1 MLHIQH
7 LRRHP
12 FQILLHSAI
21 IVIFARNV
29 VICKYVCKVGA
40 KGGSAGLEYVFEEE
54 IVRMS
59 GVCCREAALPPI
71 EVGFFIQC
79 KVVFSFFVVVQAE
92 ICCHLF
98 ASC

>member
-1 MLHIQH
+1 
-7 LRRHP
+7 
-12 FQILLHSAI
+12 
-21 IVIFARNV
+21 
-29 VICKYVCKVGA
+29 
-40 KGGSAGLEYVFEEE
+40 
-54 IVRMS
+54 
-59 GVCCREAALPPI
+59 LPPI